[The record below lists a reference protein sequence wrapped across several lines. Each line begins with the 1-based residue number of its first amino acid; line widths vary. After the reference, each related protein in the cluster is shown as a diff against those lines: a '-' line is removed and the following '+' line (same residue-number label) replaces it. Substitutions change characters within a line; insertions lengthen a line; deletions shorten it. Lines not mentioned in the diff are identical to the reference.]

1 MNISAFER
9 VHIHASIHNQTCV
22 QHTHRIHQIYPAFDL
37 VNQTIKFNSPP
48 PLERRANNAHF
59 IETQKNSYILA
70 NRNGVTI
77 CELRSG
83 DNRLLM
89 KFGVTGSRRALRLR
103 YSERAALRYCITVL
117 PFTAGMIDLLASLGR
132 RETRPGTN

>member
-1 MNISAFER
+1 MRLFITRLAF
-9 VHIHASIHNQTCV
+9 SIHIAYIKYT
-22 QHTHRIHQIYPAFDL
+22 QHSISLIRLSSST
-37 VNQTIKFNSPP
+37 PP

-59 IETQKNSYILA
+59 IETQKNSYFLA
-70 NRNGVTI
+70 NCNGVTL